1 MCVLLLQVRKILISD
16 PCDSRNL
23 SFILHLQVIQT
34 LTSSLTTFQVIILIN
49 DLTSN
54 WTTLRWSWKSQEKW
68 SWKSTHAST
77 AERRRWSWKIQE
89 KCQEKWSRKS
99 THASPAENIAV
110 SPVSSAIL
118 AKTGATFDAQ
128 KLASTP
134 LNGFGLGGIASSAN
148 NTTTLRWTTIRRTT
162 IRWATIRWTTIIW
175 TTLYRLVL
183 LVLIL
188 VQDLRRSSRVDKEHA
203 ITPLIGD
210 TTWLDTK

>member
-54 WTTLRWSWKSQEKW
+54 WTTLRWSWKSQEKC
-68 SWKSTHAST
+68 
-77 AERRRWSWKIQE
+77 R
-89 KCQEKWSRKS
+89 EKWSLKS
-99 THASPAENIAV
+99 THASPAEKIAV
-110 SPVSSAIL
+110 SLVSSAIL

>member
-1 MCVLLLQVRKILISD
+1 MCVLLLQVRKMIISD

-23 SFILHLQVIQT
+23 SFILHSQVIQT

-54 WTTLRWSWKSQEKW
+54 WTTLRWSWKSQEK
-68 SWKSTHAST
+68 
-77 AERRRWSWKIQE
+77 
-89 KCQEKWSRKS
+89 CQEKWSLKS

>member
-1 MCVLLLQVRKILISD
+1 MCGLLLQVRKFLISD

-54 WTTLRWSWKSQEKW
+54 WTTLRWPWKS
-68 SWKSTHAST
+68 
-77 AERRRWSWKIQE
+77 
-89 KCQEKWSRKS
+89 QEKWSRKS

-110 SPVSSAIL
+110 SLVSSAIL